1 MCFLIFSSTCTRKID
16 QFLSSRDY
24 ISWDSLWGGCHW
36 VTFAA
41 QKKRQVLYVSSCHGK
56 LGMSFSVLSNAV
68 AKIFFFFFEVWFQHS
83 KVSSERSNKRACV
96 THRTRNSIR
105 VSKFYRSLQRLRVDR
120 PCEAELRRVL
130 QFRILVEICLRNF
143 DSSVD
148 NSREP
153 SRYFLL
159 QPLIHTFWLRISS
172 WFW

>member
-1 MCFLIFSSTCTRKID
+1 MRRMSLGYFCGSKKKTIFICFQLPWKIRD
-16 QFLSSRDY
+16 VFLC
-24 ISWDSLWGGCHW
+24 SLQCCC
-36 VTFAA
+36 
-41 QKKRQVLYVSSCHGK
+41 Y
-56 LGMSFSVLSNAV
+56 N
-68 AKIFFFFFEVWFQHS
+68 FFFFLEVWFQHS

-105 VSKFYRSLQRLRVDR
+105 VSKFYRRLQKLRVDR

-153 SRYFLL
+153 YRYFLL
-159 QPLIHTFWLRISS
+159 QPLIHTF
-172 WFW
+172 

>member
-1 MCFLIFSSTCTRKID
+1 MFPVAMENLGRLSLFSPMLLLK
-16 QFLSSRDY
+16 
-24 ISWDSLWGGCHW
+24 
-36 VTFAA
+36 
-41 QKKRQVLYVSSCHGK
+41 
-56 LGMSFSVLSNAV
+56 
-68 AKIFFFFFEVWFQHS
+68 FFFFLEVWFQHS

-105 VSKFYRSLQRLRVDR
+105 VSKFYRRLKRLRVDR

-153 SRYFLL
+153 YRYFLL
-159 QPLIHTFWLRISS
+159 QPLIHTF
-172 WFW
+172 

>member
-1 MCFLIFSSTCTRKID
+1 MCFLIFSSICTRKID
-16 QFLSSRDY
+16 QFPSSRDY

-41 QKKRQVLYVSSCHGK
+41 QKKDNFYMFPVAMEN
-56 LGMSFSVLSNAV
+56 LGCLSLFSPMLLL
-68 AKIFFFFFEVWFQHS
+68 KRFFFFEVWFQHS

-96 THRTRNSIR
+96 TRNSIR

-148 NSREP
+148 NSLEP
-153 SRYFLL
+153 SRYFS
-159 QPLIHTFWLRISS
+159 FNR
-172 WFW
+172 

>member
-1 MCFLIFSSTCTRKID
+1 MCFLILSSTCTRKID

-41 QKKRQVLYVSSCHGK
+41 KKKRQFLYVSSCHGK
-56 LGMSFSVLSNAV
+56 LGMPFSVLSNAV
-68 AKIFFFFFEVWFQHS
+68 AKKFFFFEVWFQHS

-105 VSKFYRSLQRLRVDR
+105 VSKFYRRLQRLRVDR

>member
-1 MCFLIFSSTCTRKID
+1 MR
-16 QFLSSRDY
+16 
-24 ISWDSLWGGCHW
+24 
-36 VTFAA
+36 
-41 QKKRQVLYVSSCHGK
+41 
-56 LGMSFSVLSNAV
+56 GMSLGYFCGSKKKDNFYMFPVAMENLGCLSLFSPMLLL
-68 AKIFFFFFEVWFQHS
+68 KRFFFFEVWFQHS

-148 NSREP
+148 NSLEP
-153 SRYFLL
+153 SRYFS
-159 QPLIHTFWLRISS
+159 FNR
-172 WFW
+172 

>member
-1 MCFLIFSSTCTRKID
+1 ML
-16 QFLSSRDY
+16 
-24 ISWDSLWGGCHW
+24 
-36 VTFAA
+36 V
-41 QKKRQVLYVSSCHGK
+41 
-56 LGMSFSVLSNAV
+56 
-68 AKIFFFFFEVWFQHS
+68 EVWFQHS

-105 VSKFYRSLQRLRVDR
+105 VSKFYRRLQRLRVDR

-153 SRYFLL
+153 SRYFFASTVNSHFLTSHQFVVLITRAPNVNFRHICSEDDLRSRIFGIFVVKFRACLPLL
-159 QPLIHTFWLRISS
+159 GFSNI
-172 WFW
+172 